1 MEPDDLLASE
11 KLERLQRRQHRS
23 RRSSGNSPDFEDLND
38 EDEGK
43 LDADADPSEPQT
55 SESRVRPRRQA
66 PYVIYPE
73 VLVIVDYDGYRLH
86 GGDNLQVRKA
96 RPTDEAVNDWVFQ
109 IGLAKTQHSPKPSL
123 EICKSCF
130 FGDCQIEGDVCMEDK
145 LHILIGQH
153 GTK

>member
-11 KLERLQRRQHRS
+11 KLERLQRRQRRR

-38 EDEGK
+38 EDEGA
-43 LDADADPSEPQT
+43 LDAEAEAQADAQT

-86 GGDNLQVRKA
+86 GGDNLQVR
-96 RPTDEAVNDWVFQ
+96 NWDWF
-109 IGLAKTQHSPKPSL
+109 
-123 EICKSCF
+123 
-130 FGDCQIEGDVCMEDK
+130 IEGIAKKKTYSAQDLK
-145 LHILIGQH
+145 LKVVSFRFRSPNRRERVRDMHNNWPRRGRIV
-153 GTK
+153 

>member
-11 KLERLQRRQHRS
+11 KLERLQRRQRRR

-38 EDEGK
+38 EDEGA
-43 LDADADPSEPQT
+43 LDAEVEAQADAQT

-86 GGDNLQVRKA
+86 GGDNLQVR
-96 RPTDEAVNDWVFQ
+96 NWDWDWF
-109 IGLAKTQHSPKPSL
+109 
-123 EICKSCF
+123 
-130 FGDCQIEGDVCMEDK
+130 IEGIAKKKKKDLK
-145 LHILIGQH
+145 LKVVSFRLRCANRRELAREMHNNWPRRGRIV
-153 GTK
+153 

>member
-11 KLERLQRRQHRS
+11 KLERLQRRQRRR

-38 EDEGK
+38 EDEGA
-43 LDADADPSEPQT
+43 LDAEAEAQADAQT

-86 GGDNLQVRKA
+86 GGDNLQVR
-96 RPTDEAVNDWVFQ
+96 NWDWF
-109 IGLAKTQHSPKPSL
+109 IEGIAKKKKHTQHK
-123 EICKSCF
+123 I
-130 FGDCQIEGDVCMEDK
+130 
-145 LHILIGQH
+145 
-153 GTK
+153 